1 MQSITYTNSNPL
13 RLNTEDVSIAK
24 SVNDDRLDSFDTP
37 KSNNVDKKNEKKVAN
52 IMINGLL
59 AKKRLNSKDQSS
71 LLIGGQKSMT
81 RKERIASFKRTKTL
95 SLEQDVDPLGDDSLN
110 RMIRQK
116 TRVES
121 MKMTLT
127 KENQKLVD

>member
-13 RLNTEDVSIAK
+13 RLNTEDVAIAK

>member
-1 MQSITYTNSNPL
+1 
-13 RLNTEDVSIAK
+13 
-24 SVNDDRLDSFDTP
+24 
-37 KSNNVDKKNEKKVAN
+37 
-52 IMINGLL
+52 
-59 AKKRLNSKDQSS
+59 
-71 LLIGGQKSMT
+71 MT